1 MASIIIP
8 EELEQN
14 QRRAVRVEMTAKD
27 PVRFAAGRQKATIIN
42 LSESGIAFS
51 VAEPIAHKAIPGV
64 LKFKIDQVYTLKLQ
78 VQIINGDPRCY
89 RAEFVD
95 MSAQDM
101 RLMSKLVLGLQK
113 LHIRREKLKRQQEST
128 TE

>member
-14 QRRAVRVEMTAKD
+14 QRRAVRVEITAQD
-27 PVRFAAGRQKATIIN
+27 PVRFAAARQKATIIN

-51 VAEPIAHKAIPGV
+51 VDEPIAQKIVPGV
-64 LKFKIDQVYTLKLQ
+64 LKFKIDQVYTLKLK
-78 VQIINGDPRCY
+78 VHIINGDPQCY

-95 MSAQDM
+95 MSTHDK
-101 RLMSKLVLGLQK
+101 RLMSRLVLGLQK
-113 LHIRREKLKRQQEST
+113 LHIRREKLKRQAEGAS
-128 TE
+128 E